1 MESCECA
8 FVSEWAFCPMGVNW
22 SSQHISAGLRG
33 LIYPSLAL
41 SHGVLQTSSSHLIV
55 FCLLLFLC
63 VTKAEK
69 KDMSSSNAGTHF
81 RRGLNE
87 GLLLCSLWHLL
98 SCWAHAKHRSLICSL
113 LKTKASKLMMSV
125 WKSGGVVLKFG
136 LSSDEHLMMPAGQLW
151 FESHPRVCSRAT
163 SRPVGRVAQPFHC
176 GFMHRMCHQ
185 PIDRAI
191 RLELPVGEERLH
203 TGTPGLTGAQM
214 IDYKITATSLKA
226 KQGLWPLIGA
236 SCSLLRSHEKKE
248 DKTKD
253 RKSEDDSAAVE
264 ASSE

>member
-8 FVSEWAFCPMGVNW
+8 FVSEWAFCPLGVNW
-22 SSQHISAGLRG
+22 SSQHISADLRG

-55 FCLLLFLC
+55 FCRLLFLH
-63 VTKAEK
+63 VTKAE

-98 SCWAHAKHRSLICSL
+98 SCWAPAKHRSLICSL
-113 LKTKASKLMMSV
+113 LKSKASKLMMSV

-136 LSSDEHLMMPAGQLW
+136 RSSDEHLMMPAGQLW

-163 SRPVGRVAQPFHC
+163 SLLVGQVASIVGSCTKPNQP
-176 GFMHRMCHQ
+176 HQ
-185 PIDRAI
+185 PTDRAI
-191 RLELPVGEERLH
+191 CLDLPVGEDRLH
-203 TGTPGLTGAQM
+203 RDTWTHWSPN
-214 IDYKITATSLKA
+214 
-226 KQGLWPLIGA
+226 
-236 SCSLLRSHEKKE
+236 
-248 DKTKD
+248 D
-253 RKSEDDSAAVE
+253 RL
-264 ASSE
+264 

>member
-8 FVSEWAFCPMGVNW
+8 FVSKWVLLSPGCELIITAYLSRP
-22 SSQHISAGLRG
+22 QG

-55 FCLLLFLC
+55 FCRLLFLC

-69 KDMSSSNAGTHF
+69 KDMSSNAGTHF

-87 GLLLCSLWHLL
+87 GHLL

-136 LSSDEHLMMPAGQLW
+136 LSSDEHLMSAGQLW

-163 SRPVGRVAQPFHC
+163 SLLVGPLWVQAQNVSPTYWPCHPLRPAGRWRPFT
-176 GFMHRMCHQ
+176 HRDTWTHWS
-185 PIDRAI
+185 PNDR
-191 RLELPVGEERLH
+191 L
-203 TGTPGLTGAQM
+203 
-214 IDYKITATSLKA
+214 
-226 KQGLWPLIGA
+226 
-236 SCSLLRSHEKKE
+236 
-248 DKTKD
+248 
-253 RKSEDDSAAVE
+253 
-264 ASSE
+264 

>member
-1 MESCECA
+1 MLLSRSEP
-8 FVSEWAFCPMGVNW
+8 FVPWVWTDHHSI
-22 SSQHISAGLRG
+22 SQQTSGG
-33 LIYPSLAL
+33 SLAL

-98 SCWAHAKHRSLICSL
+98 SCWANAKHRSLICSL

-136 LSSDEHLMMPAGQLW
+136 LSSDEHLMMMMPAGQLW
-151 FESHPRVCSRAT
+151 FGSHPRVCSRAT
-163 SRPVGRVAQPFHC
+163 SLPVGAGC
-176 GFMHRMCHQ
+176 GFMHRVCHQ
-185 PIDRAI
+185 PTDRAI
-191 RLELPVGEERLH
+191 RSDLPLGEDRLH

-248 DKTKD
+248 DKTKE

>member
-1 MESCECA
+1 MESCKCA
-8 FVSEWAFCPMGVNW
+8 FVSEWASCPLGVNW
-22 SSQHISAGLRG
+22 SPQHISADLRG
-33 LIYPSLAL
+33 LIYSSLAL

-69 KDMSSSNAGTHF
+69 KDMSSSSAGTHF

-98 SCWAHAKHRSLICSL
+98 SCWALAKHRNLICSL
-113 LKTKASKLMMSV
+113 QKSKASKLMMFV

-136 LSSDEHLMMPAGQLW
+136 LSSDEHLMMPGGQLW
-151 FESHPRVCSRAT
+151 FESHPRVCSRAA
-163 SRPVGRVAQPFHC
+163 SLLVGQVAQTFHC
-176 GFMHRMCHQ
+176 GFRHRVCHQ

-191 RLELPVGEERLH
+191 RLDLPVGEARSH
-203 TGTPGLTGAQM
+203 TRTPGLTGAQM
-214 IDYKITATSLKA
+214 IDYKITATGLKA

-248 DKTKD
+248 DKTKE
-253 RKSEDDSAAVE
+253 RKSEDESAAVE